1 MSVNSDAETNQ
12 AESGEDLRLTTV
24 EIHLVMGFRQLSEE
38 HQSDILRFI
47 DGLLSAQ

>member
-12 AESGEDLRLTTV
+12 AEGGEDQRLTPG
-24 EIHLVMGFRQLSEE
+24 EMHLVKGFRQLSEE